1 MLKFKLLTAL
11 FLLFTLSSFSQAPLL
26 TGVLKDAETKQ
37 PLDGATVK
45 IILGKDSI
53 SVVSNKSGVFEF
65 KNFNPGKYNLVVTHL
80 GYEILKKEFTWEN
93 VLKKLGDILLNK
105 EAKTLAGVTIVST
118 PPLTRQK
125 ADTVEISASQLKV
138 NPDANSEDL
147 IKKAPGITVENGQ
160 VKVGGEQVRKIT
172 VDGRDFFG
180 DDATATLRN
189 LPAEIV
195 DKIQV
200 FDRLSDQA
208 QFTGVDDGSA
218 AKSINIVTKV
228 NMRNGNF
235 GRVFAGYGTDN
246 HYLAGGN
253 MSYFKKST
261 RLSIVALTNDVN
273 QQNFA
278 EVDLLGATGSSG
290 GGGFGGQG
298 GGRQGGGG
306 FGGGGGNFG
315 GGGGGGGNFG
325 GGGGGGGFLIGQQP
339 GVSKTNSIGL
349 NYNDKWGKK
358 LDVSGSYFFNNRKT
372 INSETINREYF
383 LSGDSSQF
391 YNQKNISSN
400 NNFNHRA
407 NFRFDI
413 KLDSFNSILITPS
426 ISIQKFESRSDL
438 SGLNYFTD
446 VNLISRTLNESSSS
460 RNAYNFNNSILYRHS
475 FRKKGRTFSVN
486 LNTGINNQDGESFA
500 DSYSLYYK
508 GPSNLSDTIRQF
520 NDQTTKGYQLSSSVN
535 YTEPV
540 GKKGAILEFR
550 YNPSYSS
557 NKSDKET
564 YFINDVSGKYSEF
577 DTSLSNV
584 FDNTFLRQRGG
595 ISYRKGDRNKQISF
609 GLDIQS
615 AKLKSNQVFPYTANV
630 EKSFFNFLP
639 NANINLPLSKKENIR
654 IFYRANTREP
664 SVTQLQDVINN
675 TNPLLIS
682 TGNPNLKQAFSHSLG
697 GRYTL
702 TNATKSKSFFINFFG
717 SAASNYV
724 ATATYI
730 AKKDSILTPSVTL
743 YKGSQLTKPVNLDG
757 QWNLNTFITYAMP
770 LKFIK
775 TNMNLN
781 ASVTYNRNPGLI
793 NNQAGITK
801 STNFATGAVFASNI
815 SQYVDFTVSYNANIN
830 KAKNTLQPQL
840 NNNYFMSTAG
850 IKLNLLSKKGWL
862 LNNDISNQ
870 SYKGLSDGF
879 NQNYWLWSMAIA
891 KKILKK
897 QAGEI
902 RLAVFDLLNQ
912 NQSITR
918 TVAETYIEDKNTKVV
933 KQYFMLTFT
942 YNLKNFGKAPAR
954 QQNYN
959 PNMMGDF
966 RRN

>member
-11 FLLFTLSSFSQAPLL
+11 FLGFTLTSFSQTPTLSG
-26 TGVLKDAETKQ
+26 TLKDAETKQ
-37 PLDGATVK
+37 PIVGVAVK
-45 IILGKDSI
+45 IVSGKDST
-53 SVVSNKSGVFEF
+53 SVLTDKSGVFEF
-65 KNFNPGKYNLVVTHL
+65 KYINPGTYNLSTSYL
-80 GYEILKKEFTWEN
+80 GYEVIKREIVWEN
-93 VLKKLGDILLNK
+93 VTKKLDDILVNK
-105 EAKTLAGVTIVST
+105 EAKTLTGVTVVSS
-118 PPLTRQK
+118 PPVVKQK

-160 VKVGGEQVRKIT
+160 VKVGGEQVRKVT
-172 VDGRDFFG
+172 VDGREFFG

-218 AKSINIVTKV
+218 SKSINIVTKV

-235 GRVFAGYGTDN
+235 GRMFVGVGTDN

-253 MSYFKKST
+253 MSYFKKNT

-278 EVDLLGATGSSG
+278 EVDLLGATG
-290 GGGFGGQG
+290 
-298 GGRQGGGG
+298 
-306 FGGGGGNFG
+306 
-315 GGGGGGGNFG
+315 
-325 GGGGGGGFLIGQQP
+325 GGGGGGFLIGQQP

-349 NYNDKWGKK
+349 NFNDKWGKR

-372 INSETINREYF
+372 TNTEALTREYF
-383 LSGDSSQF
+383 LAGDSSQF
-391 YNQKNISSN
+391 YNQKSISSN

-407 NFRFDI
+407 NFRFDL

-426 ISIQKFESRSDL
+426 VSIQTYESMSDL

-446 VNLISRTLNESSSS
+446 ANQISKTINSSNSN
-460 RNAYNFNNSILYRHS
+460 RNAYNFNNNILYRHS
-475 FRKKGRTFSVN
+475 FKKKGRTFSVN
-486 LNTGINNQDGESFA
+486 LNTGINNQDGESYSDA
-500 DSYSLYYK
+500 YSLYYK
-508 GPSNLSDTIRQF
+508 GPANLSDTVRQF
-520 NDQTTKGYQLSSSVN
+520 NDQISKGYQISSSVN

-564 YFINDVSGKYSEF
+564 YFMNDISGKYNQF

-584 FDNTFLRQRGG
+584 FDNTYLRQRGG
-595 ISYRKGDRNKQISF
+595 ISFRKGERNKQISF
-609 GLDIQS
+609 GLDVQS
-615 AKLKSNQVFPYTANV
+615 ATLKSNQVFPYTAHV
-630 EKSFFNFLP
+630 EKTFFNLLP
-639 NANINLPLSKKENIR
+639 NANFNLPVSKKANIR
-654 IFYRANTREP
+654 LFYRANTREP
-664 SVTQLQDVINN
+664 SVNQLQDVINN
-675 TNPLLIS
+675 SNPLLIS
-682 TGNPNLKQAFSHSLG
+682 TGNPELKQQFSHSLG
-697 GRYTL
+697 GRYQY
-702 TNATKSKSFFINFFG
+702 TNTTKGNSFFFNLFG

-730 AKKDSILTPSVTL
+730 AKKDSVLTPSVIL
-743 YKGSQLTKPVNLDG
+743 YRGSQLTKPVNLDG
-757 QWNLNTFITYAMP
+757 QWSLNTFITYAQP

-775 TNMNLN
+775 TNMNIN
-781 ASVTYNRNPGLI
+781 ADFRYNRTPGLI
-793 NNQAGITK
+793 NNASGITQ
-801 STNFATGAVFASNI
+801 SFNYNTGVVFASNV
-815 SQYVDFTVSYNANIN
+815 SQYVDFTVSYNANFS
-830 KAKNTLQPQL
+830 KAKNSLQPEL
-840 NNNYFMSTAG
+840 DNNYFMSTAG
-850 IKLNLLSKKGWL
+850 VKLNLLSKNGWL
-862 LNNDISNQ
+862 LNNDVSNQ
-870 SYKGLSDGF
+870 SYRGLSDGF
-879 NQNYWLWSMAIA
+879 NQNYWLWSMAVA
-891 KKILKK
+891 KKIFKK
-897 QAGEI
+897 QTGEI
-902 RLAVFDLLNQ
+902 RLSVFDLLNQ

-918 TVAETYIEDKNTKVV
+918 TVSETYLEDKNTKVV

-942 YNLKNFGKAPAR
+942 YNLKNFGKAPVR
-954 QQNYN
+954 QMNFN